1 MNIYTVYKIT
11 NLVNQKIYIGY
22 TSTTIEDRFKRHVY
36 GALKNPDSHY
46 RLARAIRKYGS
57 ENFTTEPLY
66 QSLDK
71 SHITREME
79 DFFIQEYDSMNEN
92 IGYNMA
98 PGGQGGDIKS
108 KEQKRQ
114 LSELMKVDNPSKN
127 PNIRKK
133 IAKGVSEAHKRG
145 DFKNSES
152 YMRAFEENKQR
163 FIDNNPGKNKST
175 HTIEQISISQKERYA
190 NDPSKWVS
198 GEDHYWYGTNGI
210 FYSQDQQWQKEQRKR
225 SSNLRNSEIHD
236 CPCCDRTIKTNA
248 NFFKHLRTKHGY
260 TDEMIESVR
269 VGLSQK
275 STVP

>member
-22 TSTTIEDRFKRHVY
+22 TSKTPEERFKGHVY

-46 RLARAIRKYGS
+46 RLARAIRKYEP
-57 ENFTTEPLY
+57 ENFVTESLY

-79 DFFIQEYDSMNEN
+79 DFFIQQYNSMDEN
-92 IGYNMA
+92 VGYNMA

-127 PNIRKK
+127 PKIRKK

-163 FIDNNPGKNKST
+163 FIDNNPGKNKSAET
-175 HTIEQISISQKERYA
+175 LDKLSESQKQRYEER
-190 NDPSKWVS
+190 PESFCF
-198 GEDHYWYGTNGI
+198 GERNHWHGTNGI
-210 FYSQDQQWQKEQRKR
+210 FYSQDEEWQNKQRKR
-225 SSNLRNSEIHD
+225 SSNLRNSEVHD

-269 VGLSQK
+269 VSLNQK